1 MKIEVKNISI
11 DKIVSDILLLGVF
24 EDKKNPLEKLLSRKD
39 EFEAKKGDVLVV
51 STQGKLPASKISF
64 LGLGKS
70 KDVTCET
77 VRNAAAKGIK
87 QAISSKAKNVAVSIE
102 SESINDVDLAQVISE
117 GLILGSYKFTG
128 YHKDKKSDFIAPAFA
143 TIVAESKSQ
152 VKEFTR
158 GAKIGEIVS
167 DCENLARDLV
177 NAPSNKITPEYC
189 ANYAK
194 KMATEVGLK
203 CTILDPV
210 KEGMEC
216 LWAVAK
222 GSRNLPKIVVL
233 KYLPSSK
240 KDFTAI
246 IGKGVT
252 FDSGGI
258 SIKPSSKMWEMKTD
272 MAGAAAVIEAM
283 RAISKLK
290 INQNIIAI
298 IPLVEN
304 MPDGGASRPGDVV
317 GSLDGTTVEIISTD
331 AEGRMILADAIT
343 YAKNLGAK
351 KIFDCATLTGG
362 CITALGDVASGLLGN
377 NGQFINE
384 IKEAAKKSGEKVWH
398 LPLFEE
404 YKEYL
409 KSDVA
414 DIKNCMDRGMASAST
429 GGTFLHKFVGD
440 TPWVHLDIAGTA
452 LLGKGSGCCPTG
464 ATGVPLRTIV
474 EWLRTS

>member
-1 MKIEVKNISI
+1 M
-11 DKIVSDILLLGVF
+11 
-24 EDKKNPLEKLLSRKD
+24 SRKD

-102 SESINDVDLAQVISE
+102 SESINDVDLAQAISE
-117 GLILGSYKFTG
+117 GLILGGYKFAG
-128 YHKDKKSDFIAPAFA
+128 YHKEKKSDFIATNSA
-143 TIVAESKSQ
+143 TILAENKSQ
-152 VKEFTR
+152 VKEFQR
-158 GAKIGEIVS
+158 GLKIGEIVAE
-167 DCENLARDLV
+167 CENLARDLV

-203 CTILDPV
+203 CTILDPQ

-222 GSRNLPKIVVL
+222 GSRNLPKVVVL

-362 CITALGDVASGLLGN
+362 CITALGDVASGLVGN
-377 NGQFINE
+377 DQNLIDEFKESAEKTGQ
-384 IKEAAKKSGEKVWH
+384 KVWQM
-398 LPLFEE
+398 PLFPE

-409 KSDVA
+409 KSNVA
-414 DIKNCMDRGMASAST
+414 DLKNCMDKGMASVSVGA
-429 GGTFLHKFVGD
+429 TFLHRFVGD
-440 TPWVHLDIAGTA
+440 IPWIHLDIAGTA
-452 LLGKGSGCCPTG
+452 YLSKSYEPYSDG
-464 ATGVPLRTIV
+464 ATGTPLRTIV
-474 EWLRTS
+474 EWLRTI